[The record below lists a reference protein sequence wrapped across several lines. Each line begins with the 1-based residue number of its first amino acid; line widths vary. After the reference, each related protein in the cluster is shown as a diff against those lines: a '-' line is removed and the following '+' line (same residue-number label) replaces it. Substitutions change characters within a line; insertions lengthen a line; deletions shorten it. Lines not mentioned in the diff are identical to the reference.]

1 MVQIISI
8 RAPVTGVVGDVNV
21 NEGDSVRQ
29 GGVLAMQTAGKTE
42 TQVSAPLA
50 GRVRNI
56 ARKGVALKEGDIL
69 AEIEY

>member
-1 MVQIISI
+1 M
-8 RAPVTGVVGDVNV
+8 DVFLKV
-21 NEGDSVRQ
+21 YYQ
-29 GGVLAMQTAGKTE
+29 TE

-56 ARKGVALKEGDIL
+56 TRKGVALKEGDIL